1 MKYDQGLTTSQV
13 ARVYTGPEVSG
24 SRPVLVTFETFK
36 DREEVILNSSLIL
49 LQVLRK
55 GNLLK
60 GSNIHISEDI
70 SKRVRE
76 SRCIPGFIIT
86 KSQILCACSGPS

>member
-1 MKYDQGLTTSQV
+1 M

-24 SRPVLVTFETFK
+24 SRPVLVSFETFK

-76 SRCIPGFIIT
+76 SR
-86 KSQILCACSGPS
+86 

>member
-1 MKYDQGLTTSQV
+1 M

-76 SRCIPGFIIT
+76 SR
-86 KSQILCACSGPS
+86 

>member
-1 MKYDQGLTTSQV
+1 M
-13 ARVYTGPEVSG
+13 YTGPEVSG

-36 DREEVILNSSLIL
+36 DREEVILNSSFIL

-76 SRCIPGFIIT
+76 SR
-86 KSQILCACSGPS
+86 

>member
-1 MKYDQGLTTSQV
+1 M
-13 ARVYTGPEVSG
+13 YTGPEVSG

-76 SRCIPGFIIT
+76 SR
-86 KSQILCACSGPS
+86 

>member
-1 MKYDQGLTTSQV
+1 M

-36 DREEVILNSSLIL
+36 DREEVILDSSLIL

-76 SRCIPGFIIT
+76 SR
-86 KSQILCACSGPS
+86 

>member
-1 MKYDQGLTTSQV
+1 M
-13 ARVYTGPEVSG
+13 YTGPEVSG

-36 DREEVILNSSLIL
+36 DREEVVLNCLLPDSSY
-49 LQVLRK
+49 QVLRK

-60 GSNIHISEDI
+60 GSSIHISEDI

-76 SRCIPGFIIT
+76 SRCLAVSIQ
-86 KSQILCACSGPS
+86 SSWL

>member
-1 MKYDQGLTTSQV
+1 M
-13 ARVYTGPEVSG
+13 YTGPEVSG

-36 DREEVILNSSLIL
+36 DSEEVILNSSLIL

-76 SRCIPGFIIT
+76 SR
-86 KSQILCACSGPS
+86 

>member
-1 MKYDQGLTTSQV
+1 M
-13 ARVYTGPEVSG
+13 YTGPEVSG
-24 SRPVLVTFETFK
+24 SRPVLVSFETFK

-76 SRCIPGFIIT
+76 SR
-86 KSQILCACSGPS
+86 

>member
-1 MKYDQGLTTSQV
+1 MSQV

-24 SRPVLVTFETFK
+24 SRPVLVSFETFK

-76 SRCIPGFIIT
+76 SR
-86 KSQILCACSGPS
+86 